1 MVTVSLIVA
10 VSNNGVIG
18 VKNQLPWHLPEDLKY
33 FKAVTMGKPI
43 VMGRKTFESI
53 GRPLPGRSNIVV
65 TSSQNWH
72 SPGLE
77 VCHSLEAALELARRL
92 AAASGMDEV
101 MVIGGEQI
109 YRQSIN
115 LADRIYMTKVN
126 VDMEGDAFFP
136 ELDAQ
141 GWDERVVR
149 SVEPEGEMP
158 GYSFRILD
166 KVSHTSIRS
175 SPVGR
180 R

>member
-18 VKNQLPWHLPEDLKY
+18 VKNQLPWHLSEDLKY
-33 FKAVTMGKPI
+33 FKALTMGKPI

-53 GRPLPGRSNIVV
+53 GRPLPGRSNIVI
-65 TSSQNWH
+65 TSDQHWH
-72 SPGLE
+72 SPGVE
-77 VCHSLEAALELARRL
+77 VCHSIDAALELATKL
-92 AAASGMDEV
+92 AAGSEMDEV

-149 SVEPEGEMP
+149 SVAPTEEMP
-158 GYSFRILD
+158 GYSFRVLD
-166 KVSHTSIRS
+166 KVLHTSVGS
-175 SPVGR
+175 SPVG
-180 R
+180 

>member
-18 VKNQLPWHLPEDLKY
+18 VKNQLPWHLSEDLKY

-53 GRPLPGRSNIVV
+53 GRPLPGRSNIVI
-65 TSSQNWH
+65 TSDRDWH
-72 SPGLE
+72 SAGVE
-77 VCHSLEAALELARRL
+77 VCHSIETALELAKKR

-115 LADRIYMTKVN
+115 SADRIYMTKVN
-126 VDMEGDAFFP
+126 VDIEGDAFFP
-136 ELDAQ
+136 EFDAP
-141 GWDERVVR
+141 GWGERVVR
-149 SVEPEGEMP
+149 SVASAGGMP
-158 GYSFRILD
+158 AYSFRVLD
-166 KVSHTSIRS
+166 KVLHTSVGS
-175 SPVGR
+175 SPVG
-180 R
+180 